1 MPALSHGADE
11 GLWRWRL
18 QRLWRRRSVRRAAT
32 VQLPA
37 LALAGLAAVV
47 FSDPATHAAL
57 GERAAAL
64 RAALT
69 TRPEFA
75 IRRIEIEGASPAV
88 RGEIMAGLTDAM
100 GASSLA
106 LDAAAVRRRV
116 ESLGWVASARVSL
129 EAPEALRV
137 VVRERVAAAVWRIE
151 GEPWLIDAVGAR
163 IEPAFSRADHPDL
176 PLVVGPGADAAVAEA
191 LAILAV
197 AYPLAPRIRGLVRVG
212 KRRWDVALDRGMT
225 LMLPAEE
232 AVAAMERAVLL
243 HDAVN
248 LFERDIAA
256 VDLRLPDRPIVR
268 LTERGLAAL
277 NAARARA
284 QGAAGAGRPRT

>member
-1 MPALSHGADE
+1 MPAVSPLAGDA

-18 QRLWRRRSVRRAAT
+18 QRLWRRRSVRRAVT
-32 VQLPA
+32 VQAPA
-37 LALAGLAAVV
+37 LALAGLAAAL

-57 GERAAAL
+57 GEHATAL

-75 IRRIEIEGASPAV
+75 IRRIEIEGASPTV

-137 VVRERVAAAVWRIE
+137 VVEERVAAAVWRID
-151 GEPWLIDAVGAR
+151 GEPWLVDAKGAR

-176 PLVVGPGADAAVAEA
+176 PLVAGPGADAAMAEA
-191 LAILAV
+191 LAVLA
-197 AYPLAPRIRGLVRVG
+197 AAGPLAPRIRGLVRVG
-212 KRRWDVALDRGMT
+212 ARRWDVALDRDMT
-225 LMLPAEE
+225 LMLPAAD
-232 AVAAMERAVLL
+232 AVAAMERAALL
-243 HDAVN
+243 HDASS
-248 LFERDIAA
+248 LFARDIVA
-256 VDLRLPDRPIVR
+256 VDLRLPERPAVR

-277 NAARARA
+277 
-284 QGAAGAGRPRT
+284 GGPRS

>member
-1 MPALSHGADE
+1 VPALSHGADE